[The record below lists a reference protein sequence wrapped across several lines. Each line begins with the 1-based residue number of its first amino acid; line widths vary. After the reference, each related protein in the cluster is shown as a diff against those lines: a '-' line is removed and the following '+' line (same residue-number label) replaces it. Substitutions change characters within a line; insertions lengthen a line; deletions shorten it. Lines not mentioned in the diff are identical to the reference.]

1 MMHEGASGGGKSELL
16 QEVPRVA
23 DGRVLLGVN
32 IETNEKTY
40 ISMSDTCTILPVTD
54 DMAMCQPGY
63 QPRNGKLALT
73 DGEDGWFIRVDGIT
87 EMCAP
92 QAILRKYPKKIFA
105 SAIEVPFENER
116 LPIPVGYD
124 TYLRMAF
131 GDYMKLPPKEQQKGH
146 HDAAFLDLDHPYE
159 QYKGIHYCCKK

>member
-1 MMHEGASGGGKSELL
+1 MRYRIWKQAE
-16 QEVPRVA
+16 
-23 DGRVLLGVN
+23 N
-32 IETNEKTY
+32 Y
-40 ISMSDTCTILPVTD
+40 ITKFDIDSP
-54 DMAMCQPGY
+54 
-63 QPRNGKLALT
+63 
-73 DGEDGWFIRVDGIT
+73 RVDGIT

-105 SAIEVPFENER
+105 SAIEVPFENEC

-131 GDYMKLPPKEQQKGH
+131 GNYMKLPPKEQQKGH